1 MKSLELKKC
10 YKCKSTN
17 LKYKKNLVILGN
29 KFSEIN
35 VLECQKCGETYS
47 TMDETERI
55 RKQLNPSINID
66 DIFLIN
72 LSKHNKIAGLELLNV
87 NSLLDV
93 SKDILN
99 NIKTARIM
107 VTSLAEQKKLFINT
121 ELISLNKEQSIT
133 IPPIPSNLHSNCT
146 ISAF

>member
-1 MKSLELKKC
+1 MKKQKIDISFINYDEVVDSLTLQSNE
-10 YKCKSTN
+10 STDH
-17 LKYKKNLVILGN
+17 
-29 KFSEIN
+29 
-35 VLECQKCGETYS
+35 T
-47 TMDETERI
+47 
-55 RKQLNPSINID
+55 INID